1 MGKVKRATNVP
12 RTPNLIEE
20 EEEEEEVPVE
30 IVGSKKKSYTPAPKA
45 SMIDFYKKGRQ
56 MLQKAPAE
64 VKAERDQDS
73 SFAESPSG
81 KVHLFAKN
89 YVPKY

>member
-1 MGKVKRATNVP
+1 
-12 RTPNLIEE
+12 
-20 EEEEEEVPVE
+20 
-30 IVGSKKKSYTPAPKA
+30 
-45 SMIDFYKKGRQ
+45 MIDFYKKGRQ